1 MNFADNWARVFVV
14 ITFLAFGEA
23 QVIGGIFPNLIAF
36 GLFVGAIGYFSLSGK
51 MAEMFGLK
59 KSSK

>member
-23 QVIGGIFPNLIAF
+23 QIIGGIIPNMIAF
-36 GLFVGAIGYFSLSGK
+36 SLFEGAIGYFAATGK
-51 MAEMFGLK
+51 ISEIFGRKNK
-59 KSSK
+59 K